1 MELKNRI
8 IARSAALCG
17 SVLIAAAA
25 LAQNPDAAQM
35 PKKPTP
41 QSAPPLVA
49 TPQAAPAAS
58 ATPAPRLKTL
68 DLAGMDTTAQACTDF
83 YQYADGNWLK
93 QNPIPSDRPRWG
105 TFDELRQRNMDDL
118 RTILER
124 LAADKNA
131 AAGSEERKIG
141 DFYAACMDETQV
153 EKAGI
158 TPIRPELAK
167 IDAIH
172 DVATLRAEVGRLQSL
187 GVNALFGFGSEPDRK
202 DASMVI
208 AAAVQGGLGLPERD
222 YYLKKDEKSA
232 KLRDQYVAHVAKML
246 ELAGA
251 STERAA
257 ADAKAV
263 LALETK
269 LADASQNNVDIRD
282 PDKTHHPMSV
292 ADLSKQTPNLQWVA
306 YFQEQGIPGNVTVNV
321 WQPDFFKAAD
331 GLMQSEPLA
340 AWKTYLRWQLLHEA
354 APSLPKRFVDENFAF
369 YGKTLS
375 GTPELQPRWKR
386 CVTATDGAIGMALG
400 KIYVKE
406 RFPPEAKRR
415 ADEMVK
421 NLLAAL
427 QDDLKTLDWMSP
439 ETKKAA
445 ATKAAAIVPKIGYP
459 EKWRDYSTL
468 DVTRDDY
475 AGDVLAANHYE
486 WKRDLAKIGKPLDKT
501 EFGMTPPTVN
511 AYYSSSRNEIVFP
524 AGILQPPFF
533 YSEGDD
539 AINYGGI
546 GGVIGHEITH
556 GFDNSGRKFDAQG
569 NQTDWWTAEDAKKF
583 DERAKCIIDQFN
595 GYFIEPDVHQNG
607 ELVQGESIADLGG
620 LTLAYKAYQ
629 KSLEGKPAPKPIE
642 GFNGDQRFFLS
653 WGRIWATNTRPEYA
667 RLLVATNEHPLGQYR
682 AMGTISNMPEFV
694 KAFSCGAG
702 TTMVRA
708 QRCQIW

>member
-1 MELKNRI
+1 VDLKNRRI
-8 IARSAALCG
+8 VSRWAAGAASAAL
-17 SVLIAAAA
+17 AAAA
-25 LAQNPDAAQM
+25 LAQAADTRTA
-35 PKKPTP
+35 KKPTP
-41 QSAPPLVA
+41 PSAPPVVA
-49 TPQAAPAAS
+49 TPAPAPAAT

-68 DLAGMDTTAQACTDF
+68 DLAAMDSAAEACTVF
-83 YQYADGNWLK
+83 YKYADGKWLD

-105 TFDELRQRNMDDL
+105 TFDELRQRNMDDQ

-124 LAADKNA
+124 LAADRTA
-131 AAGSEERKIG
+131 APGSEERKLG
-141 DFYAACMDETQV
+141 DFYGACMDEAQV

-158 TPIRPELAK
+158 QPIQAELAR
-167 IDAIH
+167 IDAIK
-172 DVATLRAEVGRLQSL
+172 DVPSLRAEIGRLQSL
-187 GVNALFGFGSEPDRK
+187 GVNSLFGFGSEPDRK
-202 DASMVI
+202 DAQKVI

-222 YYLKKDEKSA
+222 YYLKKDDKSV
-232 KLRDQYVAHVAKML
+232 KLRDEYVAHLAKML
-246 ELAGA
+246 ELSGRTAD
-251 STERAA
+251 EAA
-257 ADAKAV
+257 ADAKTI

-269 LADASQNNVDIRD
+269 LAEASQNNVDIRN
-282 PDKTHHPMSV
+282 PDKTNHPMSV
-292 ADLSKQTPNLQWVA
+292 AAMSKETPNLAWSS
-306 YFQEQGIPGNVTVNV
+306 YFAEQGVPDVTVNV

-331 GLMQSEPLA
+331 ALLSSEPLP
-340 AWKTYLRWQLLHEA
+340 AWKLYLRWQLLHEA
-354 APSLPKRFVDENFAF
+354 APSLSKKFVDENFAF

-375 GTPELQPRWKR
+375 GTPEIQPRWKR
-386 CVTATDGAIGMALG
+386 CVAAADTALGMALG
-400 KIYVKE
+400 RIYVKE
-406 RFPPEAKRR
+406 HFPPEAKRR

-427 QDDLKTLDWMSP
+427 QDDLKTLEWMSP

-445 ATKAAAIVPKIGYP
+445 AAKAAAIVPKIGYP
-459 EKWRDYSTL
+459 DKWRDYTTL
-468 DVTRDDY
+468 DVSRTDY
-475 AGDVLAANHYE
+475 AGDVLAANHFE

-511 AYYSSSRNEIVFP
+511 AYYSPSRNEIVFP

-533 YSEGDD
+533 YAEGDD

-629 KSLEGKPAPKPIE
+629 KSLEGRPAAKPIE
-642 GFNGDQRFFLS
+642 GMSGDQRFFIS
-653 WGRIWATNTRPEYA
+653 WGRIWAMNARPEYA

-682 AMGTISNMPEFV
+682 AVGTISNMPEFA
-694 KAFSCGAG
+694 KAFSCNAGAA
-702 TTMVRA
+702 MVRA

>member
-1 MELKNRI
+1 VDLKNPRI
-8 IARSAALCG
+8 GSRWAAAAASLA
-17 SVLIAAAA
+17 LAAAA
-25 LAQNPDAAQM
+25 LAQTTDTQTA
-35 PKKPTP
+35 KKPTP
-41 QSAPPLVA
+41 PSAPPIVA
-49 TPQAAPAAS
+49 TPAPAPAAA

-68 DLAGMDTTAQACTDF
+68 DLAAMDSSAEACTDF
-83 YQYADGNWLK
+83 YKYADGKWLD

-105 TFDELRQRNMDDL
+105 TFDELRQRNMDDQ

-124 LAADKNA
+124 LAADKTA
-131 AAGSEERKIG
+131 APGSEERKLG
-141 DFYAACMDETQV
+141 DFYGACMDEAQV

-158 TPIRPELAK
+158 QPIQAELAK
-167 IDAIH
+167 IDAIK
-172 DVATLRAEVGRLQSL
+172 DVPSLRAEIGRLQSL

-202 DASMVI
+202 DAQKVI

-222 YYLKKDEKSA
+222 YYLKKDDKSV
-232 KLRDQYVAHVAKML
+232 KLRDEYVAHLAKML
-246 ELAGA
+246 ELSGQTADK
-251 STERAA
+251 AA
-257 ADAKAV
+257 ADAKTI

-269 LADASQNNVDIRD
+269 LAEASQNNVDIRN
-282 PDKTHHPMSV
+282 PDKTNHPMSV
-292 ADLSKQTPNLQWVA
+292 AAMSKATPNLAWSS
-306 YFQEQGIPGNVTVNV
+306 YFSEQGVPDVTVNV

-331 GLMQSEPLA
+331 ALLSSEPLP
-340 AWKTYLRWQLLHEA
+340 AWKLYLRWQLLHEA
-354 APSLPKRFVDENFAF
+354 APSLSKKFVDENFAF

-375 GTPELQPRWKR
+375 GTPEIQPRWKR
-386 CVTATDGAIGMALG
+386 CVAATDTALGMALG

-406 RFPPEAKRR
+406 HFPPEAKRR

-445 ATKAAAIVPKIGYP
+445 AAKAAAIVPKIGYP
-459 EKWRDYSTL
+459 DKWRDYSTL
-468 DVTRDDY
+468 DVSRTDY
-475 AGDVLAANHYE
+475 AGDVLAANHFE

-511 AYYSSSRNEIVFP
+511 AYYSPSRNEIVFP

-533 YSEGDD
+533 YAEGDD

-620 LTLAYKAYQ
+620 LTLAYRAYQ

-642 GFNGDQRFFLS
+642 GLSGDQRFFIS
-653 WGRIWATNTRPEYA
+653 WGRIWAMNARPEYA

-682 AMGTISNMPEFV
+682 AVGTISNMPEFA
-694 KAFSCGAG
+694 KAFSCNAGAA
-702 TTMVRA
+702 MVRA